1 MCIERIFIQNLHF
14 LLCNG
19 YTNSFRVWWYKV
31 TPVFVFVFFS
41 FFFIFFSSLFPFFYF
56 NLHSSS
62 KDMRDILWVKR
73 ICENVRKLLR
83 SNRNS
88 TVRPCTNIEL
98 IKPDETKTEPEETLS
113 DSFNHGQSRS
123 WITQVERSRKRS
135 CECLTILR
143 HFENREGLGEK
154 MTDLQDIV
162 T

>member
-31 TPVFVFVFFS
+31 TSVFLFVFFS
-41 FFFIFFSSLFPFFYF
+41 FFFIFFFLPSFLFFYF

-98 IKPDETKTEPEETLS
+98 NPTKPKLNPKKPYQIRSTMARVGAELRKSRGVAREVASVLRYSAILKTVR
-113 DSFNHGQSRS
+113 G
-123 WITQVERSRKRS
+123 
-135 CECLTILR
+135 
-143 HFENREGLGEK
+143 
-154 MTDLQDIV
+154 
-162 T
+162 